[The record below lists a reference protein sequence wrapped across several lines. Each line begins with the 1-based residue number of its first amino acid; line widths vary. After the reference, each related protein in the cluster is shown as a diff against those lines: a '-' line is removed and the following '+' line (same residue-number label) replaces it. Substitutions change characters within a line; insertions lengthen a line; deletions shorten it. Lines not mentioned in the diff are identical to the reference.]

1 MLLFGT
7 NLFPPLVE
15 ELPFLV
21 FKCLFFREKVK
32 SFGELPSF
40 ITGPRN
46 PCLPHCMDQLTA
58 AIKDSCSRESVSAV
72 PPQPS
77 CTNNSLP
84 VSSHSALHQ
93 VNITNG
99 VHLHMWVKTVFLDGK
114 NVGGI
119 NVVWDQCKILI
130 FFS

>member
-1 MLLFGT
+1 MGHT
-7 NLFPPLVE
+7 
-15 ELPFLV
+15 
-21 FKCLFFREKVK
+21 
-32 SFGELPSF
+32 
-40 ITGPRN
+40 IYN

-58 AIKDSCSRESVSAV
+58 AIKDSCSRESVSAI

-119 NVVWDQCKILI
+119 NVVWDKYKILI